1 MESRRVFSEQEVA
14 EILKRAVVI
23 AENQSATYTPGITLA
38 EVERIAAEAGVP
50 VAAVRQALA
59 EREGTAPRS
68 DSETRPGAAIE
79 RVVDGE
85 LAPEDYDVVLDG
97 LRSLRQAGHGQTA
110 QVGKTLQ
117 ARVWHGGAPTSVQL
131 TSRKG
136 RTRLV
141 VQPQVWFSAF
151 LALYPVFVFSIV
163 AAGSLGE
170 AGQGLLAGLIVV
182 VTTAIGIVVATALA
196 RRAQRKAIELAGRL
210 TAKLEEHLETVAAE
224 FEATATHAP
233 DAASAET
240 EALRQRF

>member
-23 AENQSATYTPGITLA
+23 AETQSPTYTPGITLA

-59 EREGTAPRS
+59 EREGTAPRG
-68 DSETRPGAAIE
+68 DSEARPGAAIE

-85 LAPEDYDVVLDG
+85 LAPEDFDVVLDG
-97 LRSLRQAGHGQTA
+97 LRSFRQAGHGQTA

-117 ARVWHGGAPTSVQL
+117 ARVWNGGAPTSIQL

-141 VQPQVWFSAF
+141 VQPNVWLTAF
-151 LALYPVFVFSIV
+151 FTLYLAFFLSVLT
-163 AAGSLGE
+163 AGTLGE
-170 AGQGLLAGLIVV
+170 AGMGLLAAMVVGVIAVAAIVLTFV
-182 VTTAIGIVVATALA
+182 LV
-196 RRAQRKAIELAGRL
+196 RRAQRKAVELAGRL
-210 TAKLEEHLETVAAE
+210 TARLDEHLEAVAAE
-224 FEATATHAP
+224 AATT
-233 DAASAET
+233 ASVSSPVADET
-240 EALRQRF
+240 DALRQRL